1 MTSFEIFFFVTCGIC
16 LAGSIATNLYTQSL
30 LTRCHDMLMWMMQ
43 YIPELEEYQH
53 EGTSA
58 D

>member
-1 MTSFEIFFFVTCGIC
+1 MTKADVFILIFSGIC